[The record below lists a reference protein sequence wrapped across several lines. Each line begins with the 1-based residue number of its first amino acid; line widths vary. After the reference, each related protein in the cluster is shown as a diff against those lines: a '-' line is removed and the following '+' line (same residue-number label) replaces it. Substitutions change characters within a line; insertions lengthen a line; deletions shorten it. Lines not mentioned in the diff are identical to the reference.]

1 MTNVY
6 TDVVEMEELRQPKI
20 PKIKCEENS
29 KLDLKQER
37 MRVWTG
43 FKWLKKEINSHKSF
57 HLEITNKM
65 RPYVRIY
72 YFNVY

>member
-29 KLDLKQER
+29 KLELKQER

-43 FKWLKKEINSHKSF
+43 FKWLKKELIA
-57 HLEITNKM
+57 TNHF
-65 RPYVRIY
+65 I
-72 YFNVY
+72 